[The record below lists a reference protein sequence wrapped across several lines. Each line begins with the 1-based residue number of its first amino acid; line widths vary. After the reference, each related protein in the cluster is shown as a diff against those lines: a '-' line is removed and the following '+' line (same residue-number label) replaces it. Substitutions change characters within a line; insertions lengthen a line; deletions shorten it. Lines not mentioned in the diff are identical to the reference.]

1 MHILIER
8 MEFFKVIFSKR
19 AHYDLYYLSEQIA
32 HISKS
37 RNLAKKYSDD
47 LFLYV
52 VDKLEFMPGAFA
64 PSEYDYVKRWGKY
77 CITFKNYT
85 IIYNIYRDIVLV
97 EHIMPSS
104 MIISGF

>member
-1 MHILIER
+1 MGLFR
-8 MEFFKVIFSKR
+8 VIFSVT
-19 AHYDLYYLSEQIA
+19 AIDDLSYLSKQIFL
-32 HISKS
+32 ISKS
-37 RNLAKKYSDD
+37 YNLAQKYSDD

-52 VDKLEFMPGAFA
+52 IDKLEFMPGMFA
-64 PSEYDYVKRWGKY
+64 PSEYECVQRWGKY

>member
-1 MHILIER
+1 MGLFRVILSVTAIN
-8 MEFFKVIFSKR
+8 
-19 AHYDLYYLSEQIA
+19 DLSYLSKQIFL
-32 HISKS
+32 ISKS
-37 RNLAKKYSDD
+37 YNLAQKYSDD

-64 PSEYDYVKRWGKY
+64 PSEYECVQRWGKY